1 MVLKLSL
8 LRPPSQIES
17 TNSYVTYFLVILPE
31 AHLLR
36 IPSGVR
42 IRRSFWPKEVTIV
55 PSVQLIPRR
64 VSAIISKAI
73 ECELNRVFATPA

>member
-1 MVLKLSL
+1 MSSMTQPVYPMYRNRRDFIIPFKTSCTLPLFMCVNKVTMVLKLSL

-42 IRRSFWPKEVTIV
+42 IRRSF
-55 PSVQLIPRR
+55 
-64 VSAIISKAI
+64 
-73 ECELNRVFATPA
+73 